1 MYLNIQAYF
10 DVQSALKKVSLLCF
24 SQTKNAK
31 TNWKFDVIS
40 GLESLTHFHG

>member
-10 DVQSALKKVSLLCF
+10 DVQSVLKKVSLLCF

-40 GLESLTHFHG
+40 GRLTHFHG